1 MEVNGDSSMVEQM
14 RTVQGEHIPP
24 VQPDYVEGDVG
35 EPVFMHAEEEITVH
49 RSVQGMRGS
58 LIPIVQE
65 QAQIR
70 QDVQELV
77 QEASQ
82 VLYHT
87 AVQSE
92 QSVADLRQATG
103 QALNQAESAIGQV
116 GSSVQSLDAQVQRIT
131 SDQQTVWERA
141 VAAEQ
146 KVEIL
151 NQQLQ
156 TAQQEQRAM
165 LNALEQQKAAQMQQ
179 EAHHEQEIVRQRDE
193 LAKMDRLLGS
203 VRMDREDVRNE
214 VQTLSAQLTQ
224 ALKQIGELTADLG
237 QTRRMIPVVP
247 NIPPIS
253 QPMVAPS
260 VLAPVSGPSLSQP
273 EGSGMVAM
281 RATLEPPFSV
291 VQPDLSAM
299 GGIPEETPA
308 EVERFHS
315 PIQRTIGGE
324 EIAEAASE
332 RMSAYLE
339 DQRSI
344 SGCSHIAANQSTYE
358 ARTLEW
364 VSEHGSIVSSRRSG
378 SVAVPSPRGRL
389 DCGMPEGCGTEG
401 SPVRFKIDLKPKD
414 PPVFAGK
421 TTEDVDIW
429 VKQVSNFLTIIGG
442 PDHIQ
447 VAYVAN
453 LLQGAAQHWFQ
464 RECDAGRHP
473 RTWRELGQA
482 LRKRFGND
490 TKTEQAQSQIMAMQ
504 QGKNETAHDYALRFE
519 TVLERIHHYDESW
532 VRNLFVWGLHS
543 HLATQVN
550 MQNPATLNRAIQLAK
565 RADVAVQLSR
575 RPGASG
581 SGSAQ
586 QKPKAAGSK
595 PNMVMNAGH
604 SRGGFSYGQKQKP
617 NKNFYYRGA
626 YSGRTTRGGYRPQ
639 VTQTAP
645 PPPRVVPSNPGPQ
658 RGGGPGLRRGGRGN
672 QRRPRTAGMRA
683 IQEDAVM
690 EREAMAGQQGQG
702 SGQQPERTGTT
713 VSPSQRQGN

>member
-1 MEVNGDSSMVEQM
+1 MSGEGRDLMEVNGDSSMVEQM

-92 QSVADLRQATG
+92 QSVANLRQETG

-146 KVEIL
+146 KVETL

-203 VRMDREDVRNE
+203 VRMDREEVRNE

-281 RATLEPPFSV
+281 HATLEPPFSV
-291 VQPDLSAM
+291 VQTDLSAM
-299 GGIPEETPA
+299 GG
-308 EVERFHS
+308 VVHW
-315 PIQRTIGGE
+315 
-324 EIAEAASE
+324 
-332 RMSAYLE
+332 MSGTVYL
-339 DQRSI
+339 I
-344 SGCSHIAANQSTYE
+344 
-358 ARTLEW
+358 
-364 VSEHGSIVSSRRSG
+364 
-378 SVAVPSPRGRL
+378 
-389 DCGMPEGCGTEG
+389 
-401 SPVRFKIDLKPKD
+401 
-414 PPVFAGK
+414 
-421 TTEDVDIW
+421 
-429 VKQVSNFLTIIGG
+429 
-442 PDHIQ
+442 
-447 VAYVAN
+447 
-453 LLQGAAQHWFQ
+453 
-464 RECDAGRHP
+464 
-473 RTWRELGQA
+473 LG
-482 LRKRFGND
+482 
-490 TKTEQAQSQIMAMQ
+490 
-504 QGKNETAHDYALRFE
+504 
-519 TVLERIHHYDESW
+519 
-532 VRNLFVWGLHS
+532 
-543 HLATQVN
+543 
-550 MQNPATLNRAIQLAK
+550 
-565 RADVAVQLSR
+565 
-575 RPGASG
+575 
-581 SGSAQ
+581 
-586 QKPKAAGSK
+586 
-595 PNMVMNAGH
+595 
-604 SRGGFSYGQKQKP
+604 
-617 NKNFYYRGA
+617 
-626 YSGRTTRGGYRPQ
+626 
-639 VTQTAP
+639 
-645 PPPRVVPSNPGPQ
+645 
-658 RGGGPGLRRGGRGN
+658 
-672 QRRPRTAGMRA
+672 
-683 IQEDAVM
+683 
-690 EREAMAGQQGQG
+690 
-702 SGQQPERTGTT
+702 
-713 VSPSQRQGN
+713 